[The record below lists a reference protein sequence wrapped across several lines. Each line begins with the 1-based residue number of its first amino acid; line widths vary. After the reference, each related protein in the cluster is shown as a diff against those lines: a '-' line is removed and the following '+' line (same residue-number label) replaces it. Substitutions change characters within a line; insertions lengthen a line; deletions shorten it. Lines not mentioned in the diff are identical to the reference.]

1 MSDYVLILTKV
12 NVDPV
17 AGLVVLIVRFKK
29 EKKILNNMLKKVLY
43 SIGGFLVL
51 MFVLGSFTD
60 DYKLDTRRV
69 QISSIELGDISI
81 PEEANVFSSNE
92 ETVLGSTI
100 TASKRRMKS
109 TSGAPPEEQY
119 YSVTKVVDGD
129 TLAVDMGG
137 KIETIRLIG
146 INTPE
151 TVDPR
156 KTVECF
162 GIEASEKAK
171 ALLSGQHVRIEMDP
185 TQGERDKYNRLL
197 AYVYLDNGKSF
208 NKYMIEEGYA
218 YEYTYNNPYKYQDD
232 YKTAEI
238 NAQIN
243 NKGLWVEGV
252 CDIPP
257 QTPILIPKEKSTPTS
272 QVLSQQS
279 CSTNLY
285 NCSDFVTQNEAQSA
299 FNVCSSVNGDVH
311 GLDKDK
317 DGVACESLP

>member
-1 MSDYVLILTKV
+1 MVKV
-12 NVDPV
+12 
-17 AGLVVLIVRFKK
+17 IR
-29 EKKILNNMLKKVLY
+29 
-43 SIGGFLVL
+43 
-51 MFVLGSFTD
+51 
-60 DYKLDTRRV
+60 
-69 QISSIELGDISI
+69 
-81 PEEANVFSSNE
+81 
-92 ETVLGSTI
+92 
-100 TASKRRMKS
+100 
-109 TSGAPPEEQY
+109 
-119 YSVTKVVDGD
+119 VVDGD
-129 TLAVDMGG
+129 TIEIEGG
-137 KIETIRLIG
+137 EKVRYIG
-146 INTPE
+146 IDTPE

-156 KTVECF
+156 KTVQCF
-162 GIEASEKAK
+162 GIEASKKNKELVEGKMVRLEKD
-171 ALLSGQHVRIEMDP
+171 ITD
-185 TQGERDKYNRLL
+185 RDKYNRLL

-243 NKGLWVEGV
+243 NKGLWAEGV
-252 CDIPP
+252 CDTPP
-257 QTPILIPKEKSTPTS
+257 QTPILIPKEKFTPTS